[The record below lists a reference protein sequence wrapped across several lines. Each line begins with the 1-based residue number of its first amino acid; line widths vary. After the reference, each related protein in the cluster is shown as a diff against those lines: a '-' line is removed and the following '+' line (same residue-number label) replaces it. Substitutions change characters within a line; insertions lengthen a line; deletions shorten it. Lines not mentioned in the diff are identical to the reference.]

1 MSHVAFDCIDRS
13 MFCVWDWNCI
23 CSLGYTVKM
32 SGSHSWEGN
41 FPTWEEVLL
50 ACCAPQYLTAREFC
64 QLWLA
69 QSQERTF
76 IGITGV
82 EFQTKWQSMFILP
95 SFYSLPSLSLS
106 LSILSLSFHCT
117 APFAHS
123 FMCAKGSLL
132 TSYFLFIFL
141 KPKKTLFPA
150 LSFCWKRMLSSIQ
163 HYHKL

>member
-95 SFYSLPSLSLS
+95 SFYSLPSLSLNPLTFFS
-106 LSILSLSFHCT
+106 LHC
-117 APFAHS
+117 
-123 FMCAKGSLL
+123 
-132 TSYFLFIFL
+132 
-141 KPKKTLFPA
+141 
-150 LSFCWKRMLSSIQ
+150 SFCTLLYVCQRKSLNFLLPFHLFKTKENTLSSSFILLEEDAIQ
-163 HYHKL
+163 HPTLP